1 MYSTQKR
8 NLRSSAITVLILA
21 AALGGIS
28 MQPEARAGD
37 TGEKTMTIVRL
48 YTGPDNQSHFE
59 DVKIPLKSTGKI
71 GFISELTKATGIV
84 FRETGGDYN
93 YEFHT
98 APRRQYVVNL
108 EGEVEIEVGDGTK
121 RILRSG
127 DILLA
132 EDTTGQGHISRAVA
146 GKPRKSL
153 FITLD

>member
-1 MYSTQKR
+1 MQYEAIAADTAGR
-8 NLRSSAITVLILA
+8 NITILRIYTA
-21 AALGGIS
+21 A
-28 MQPEARAGD
+28 
-37 TGEKTMTIVRL
+37 
-48 YTGPDNQSHFE
+48 DNHSHFE
-59 DVKIPLKSTGKI
+59 AVQIPPKSTGKI
-71 GFISELTKATGIV
+71 GFISELMKATGIV

-93 YEFHT
+93 YDFHT

-127 DILLA
+127 DVLLA

>member
-1 MYSTQKR
+1 MGARKFGV
-8 NLRSSAITVLILA
+8 LSAAGLA
-21 AALGGIS
+21 IFVAGLWAGGKFGSDGIAAEPNAKF
-28 MQPEARAGD
+28 MNV
-37 TGEKTMTIVRL
+37 VRL
-48 YTGPDNQSHFE
+48 YTGTDGQSHFE
-59 DVKIPLKSTGKI
+59 DMRVPMTDKGKI
-71 GFISELTKATGIV
+71 GFLSEKVRATGLV
-84 FRETGGDYN
+84 FRETGGDYD
-93 YEFHT
+93 YDFHT

-121 RILRSG
+121 RVLRSG

>member
-1 MYSTQKR
+1 MEKGTR
-8 NLRSSAITVLILA
+8 RWAGLFATAFLT
-21 AALGGIS
+21 AALLIALTD
-28 MQPEARAGD
+28 PLGD
-37 TGEKTMTIVRL
+37 VAADPPMHTMKIVRI
-48 YTGPDNQSHFE
+48 YTGPDNRSHFE
-59 DVKIPLKSTGKI
+59 DIEIPLNSDGKV
-71 GFISELTKATGIV
+71 GFLSEKMKATGVV
-84 FRETGGDYN
+84 FRYTDGDYN
-93 YEFHT
+93 YDFHT

>member
-1 MYSTQKR
+1 MNTLPR
-8 NLRSSAITVLILA
+8 MTLA
-21 AALGGIS
+21 ATGLALFFSGMGLGFMLSADAYSAKPESKS
-28 MQPEARAGD
+28 M
-37 TGEKTMTIVRL
+37 KIVRI
-48 YTGPDNQSHFE
+48 YTGSDNRSHFE
-59 DVKIPLKSTGKI
+59 DIEVPLKDAGKV
-71 GFISELTKATGIV
+71 GFLSDRVKATGIV
-84 FRETGGDYN
+84 FRETGGDYD
-93 YEFHT
+93 YDFHT

>member
-1 MYSTQKR
+1 MTTWNR
-8 NLRSSAITVLILA
+8 GIGTVLMLA
-21 AALGGIS
+21 TIFGGVTMKSNTFAA
-28 MQPEARAGD
+28 D
-37 TGEKTMTIVRL
+37 TGDKTMTVVRI
-48 YTGPDNQSHFE
+48 YTGSDNQSHFE
-59 DVKIPLKSTGKI
+59 DVKIPLKSTGKV
-71 GFISELTKATGIV
+71 GFLSDLMQATGIV

-93 YEFHT
+93 YDFHT

>member
-1 MYSTQKR
+1 MVSRMRTSLKYIMPALLVAGVWAAIEFGAST
-8 NLRSSAITVLILA
+8 A
-21 AALGGIS
+21 ATDS
-28 MQPEARAGD
+28 NRR
-37 TGEKTMTIVRL
+37 TMAVVRI
-48 YTGPDNQSHFE
+48 YTGPDGRSHFE
-59 DVKIPLKSTGKI
+59 DMQVPLSDRGKV
-71 GFISELTKATGIV
+71 GFMSDAVKATGLV

-93 YEFHT
+93 YDFHV

-108 EGEVEIEVGDGTK
+108 DGEVEIEVGDGTK
-121 RILRSG
+121 RLLRSG

>member
-1 MYSTQKR
+1 MER
-8 NLRSSAITVLILA
+8 TVRRWTGLFATAFLVA
-21 AALGGIS
+21 AASVALTVPLGDVAADPPAHS
-28 MQPEARAGD
+28 MKILR
-37 TGEKTMTIVRL
+37 I

-59 DVKIPLKSTGKI
+59 DIEVPLKDDGKVGFLSEKMKASGVLFRYTTG
-71 GFISELTKATGIV
+71 E
-84 FRETGGDYN
+84 YN
-93 YEFHT
+93 YDFHT

-146 GKPRKSL
+146 RKPRRSL